1 MLLSLI
7 GRFKLSGFHTQMPD
21 SQRPVAGTYKYTFV
35 LLGTDGLMLDF
46 MQMIAS
52 GIAVGSTY
60 ALMGIAMVIIYKTS
74 EVPNFAQGEMALISS
89 FFAFMLLDQY
99 GLPYHLAFLA
109 ALIFSILLG
118 FFLEFSILRRAKEP
132 NILGLIVITIGIEM
146 ILLGLVS
153 WKFGAD
159 PKSMPF
165 PISPWD
171 SFAIGEVFIS
181 QLELLTLVVA
191 LIIMVVLFVLL
202 RYSKLG
208 VAMKATQ
215 QNKLAARIMG
225 IRTNRIMMVTWG
237 ISSFVGCVAGLLIA
251 PTTMQPFMMW
261 DPLLKGFAAAVMG
274 GMTSLPGAVVAAYL
288 LGIIENLFGGY
299 VSIEFKSAVAF
310 AIIVLVLCI
319 KPSGLFARHYVKKV

>member
-1 MLLSLI
+1 MI
-7 GRFKLSGFHTQMPD
+7 
-21 SQRPVAGTYKYTFV
+21 
-35 LLGTDGLMLDF
+35 DF
-46 MQMIAS
+46 FQMIAS
-52 GIAVGSTY
+52 
-60 ALMGIAMVIIYKTS
+60 AMVIIYKTS

-99 GLPYHLAFLA
+99 GLPYHLAFPA
-109 ALIFSILLG
+109 ALVFSVLLG
-118 FFLEFSILRRAKEP
+118 FFLEFAILRRAKEP
-132 NILGLIVITIGIEM
+132 NILGMIVITIGIEM

-159 PKSMPF
+159 PKTMPF

-171 SFAIGEVFIS
+171 SVAIGEVFIS
-181 QLELLTLVVA
+181 GLEILTLVVA
-191 LIIMVVLFVLL
+191 LIIMVILFIFL

-215 QNKLAARIMG
+215 QNNTAARIMG
-225 IRTNRIMMVTWG
+225 IRTHRILMTTWG
-237 ISSFVGCVAGLLIA
+237 ISSFVGCVAGILISA
-251 PTTMQPFMMW
+251 VTMQPFIMW

-299 VSIEFKSAVAF
+299 VSIEFKSSVAF

-319 KPSGLFARHYVKKV
+319 KPSGLFSRHYIKKV

>member
-1 MLLSLI
+1 
-7 GRFKLSGFHTQMPD
+7 
-21 SQRPVAGTYKYTFV
+21 
-35 LLGTDGLMLDF
+35 MLDF
-46 MQMIAS
+46 LQMIAS

-60 ALMGIAMVIIYKTS
+60 ALMGIAMVIVYKTS

-99 GLPYHLAFLA
+99 GLPYHLAFPA
-109 ALIFSILLG
+109 ALVFSILLG

-153 WKFGAD
+153 WKFGA
-159 PKSMPF
+159 F

-181 QLELLTLVVA
+181 QLEMLTLIVA
-191 LIIMVVLFVLL
+191 LIIMVVLFGFL

-215 QNKLAARIMG
+215 QNNIAARIMG
-225 IRTNRIMMVTWG
+225 IRTNRIMMITWG
-237 ISSFVGCVAGLLIA
+237 ISSFVGCVAGLLIS
-251 PTTMQPFMMW
+251 PTTMQPYMMW

-319 KPSGLFARHYVKKV
+319 KPSGLFARHYIKKV